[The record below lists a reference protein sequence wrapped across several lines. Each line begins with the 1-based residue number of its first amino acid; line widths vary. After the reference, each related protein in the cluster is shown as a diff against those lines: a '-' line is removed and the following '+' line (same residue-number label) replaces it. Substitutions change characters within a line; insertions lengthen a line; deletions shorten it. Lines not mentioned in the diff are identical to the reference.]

1 MLWFWDG
8 IWRHSLCQYQPLFLM
23 QECLD
28 GDWRVHS
35 LTRYTGHGNGN
46 HLLFS
51 VWNLD
56 LKIFFFLFLIV
67 GSDKS
72 QCSYTESRN
81 IQYPS
86 LQPTLASITFSIFI
100 LLEFRRP
107 MVQSEWT
114 WSCKSQTRS
123 RWVNDELFHAI
134 EFWQQFVH
142 SELFLFPV
150 IVITNDFIVNC
161 PSEVICL

>member
-1 MLWFWDG
+1 MGTGGFTVWPGTLVWLNPSQTWK
-8 IWRHSLCQYQPLFLM
+8 WKSPTVLSL
-23 QECLD
+23 E
-28 GDWRVHS
+28 
-35 LTRYTGHGNGN
+35 N
-46 HLLFS
+46 
-51 VWNLD
+51 NLD
-56 LKIFFFLFLIV
+56 LKRFFFLLLIV

-86 LQPTLASITFSIFI
+86 LQQTLASITFSIFV

-123 RWVNDELFHAI
+123 RWVNDELFHAM